1 MTDYIFNYD
10 QYKKTINKKNGFN
23 FSVMFIVIILLLG
36 LCVFLYPKQT
46 NTLNFYFV
54 EIDNFQTYNKA
65 NSLANEIKNSGG
77 AGYVYFD
84 GTYHVL
90 ASFYSN
96 YKSAEKVV
104 NNLKSDYKNATV
116 FNIETY
122 KFTDKKKLNSSQN
135 KSIKNFLDT
144 THTMI
149 LNLEKLNTN
158 FDKKSLQIEELKIHI
173 KNNQEEFNNVYSS
186 LIEDLKN
193 NSKFN
198 FIKEYLVQMKNSLS
212 NLSNLENNTASS
224 TLRYETVKLVINR
237 IQFLSCF

>member
-1 MTDYIFNYD
+1 MNNYVFNYD
-10 QYKKTINKKNGFN
+10 QYKKTINKKNKFH
-23 FSVMFIVIILLLG
+23 FSVIFVLIILLLG
-36 LCVFLYPKQT
+36 LCIFLYPKQT
-46 NTLNFYFV
+46 TANNFYFV

-104 NNLKSDYKNATV
+104 NNLKLDYKNANV
-116 FNIETY
+116 FTIETN
-122 KFTDKKKLNSSQN
+122 KFLVNKNLNSSHN
-135 KSIKNFLDT
+135 NSIKNFLDA
-144 THTMI
+144 THKII
-149 LNLEKLNTN
+149 LNLEKLNTE
-158 FDKKSLQIEELKIHI
+158 FDKKSLQLSELNIHI
-173 KNNQEEFNNVYSS
+173 KNNQEEFDNVYSN
-186 LIEDLKN
+186 LMENLKN

-198 FIKEYLVQMKNSLS
+198 LAKEYLIQMKSSLS
-212 NLSNLENNTASS
+212 NLSNLENNTAST
-224 TLRYETVKLVINR
+224 TLRYETIKLTITR

>member
-10 QYKKTINKKNGFN
+10 QYKKTINKKNNFN

-104 NNLKSDYKNATV
+104 NNLKTDYKSATV
-116 FNIETY
+116 FTIETY

-135 KSIKNFLDT
+135 KSIKNFLDST
-144 THTMI
+144 YTMI

-158 FDKKSLQIEELKIHI
+158 FDKKSLQIEELNIHI
-173 KNNQEEFNNVYSS
+173 KNNQKEFDKAYSS
-186 LIEDLKN
+186 LMEDLKN

-198 FIKEYLVQMKNSLS
+198 FIKEYLVQMKSSLS